1 MMLLKPDA
9 RAQGPQDRG
18 GPDRQGAGQKILPPL
33 ELHPPASGGGSA
45 KTGRAVTLVSCPG
58 FHLRLRFLVA
68 VLLVSFAALGG
79 RLWQV
84 QIEQGP
90 AYAAQLLSNRP
101 VRVRL
106 PPLRG
111 EIRDRHGILLAG
123 NRSRYDIEF
132 DLPEM
137 VRGYRER
144 SGGSVPVITYTGR
157 VREMAKILREPDI
170 VQIVEEAVVPRL
182 RKLGLPSDY
191 DREDLA
197 RHFRVNG
204 QVPFTFLEDADFVTV
219 AKFSE
224 HDLGLPGVRVAM
236 KPVRHYPYGA
246 MAAHI
251 LGYVGDPQELASM
264 PDAGDFQFYDPN
276 VEGKADMELAL
287 DGELRGVPGVRLLQR
302 NVKGV
307 IDKELGVKPPYQGS
321 TVHLTLDA
329 RIQFIAEQ
337 ALRAVGRAGAVVVDP
352 NNGEILAMVSVPS
365 FDPNTFVPSIPAA
378 QWNKLTKDTTDPL
391 VNRAIS
397 AYPPGSTFKL
407 VTALAGLRRG
417 LAKTCFTCSGGV
429 SYGDHYFQCWRSGGH
444 GQLTLSEAIKVS
456 CNAFFYQYGNAAGIE
471 SINSVGAMLGLG
483 LPAGTGLTG
492 EQAGILPGPQWLKYH
507 YPQERWSSAYTANV
521 SIGQGY
527 DLVSPLQLVM
537 AYSAVANGGTSYYPR
552 LVGRVADSEAMALAS
567 EQRPRTLA
575 AQPYIRANL
584 SRAPIAP
591 ADMEML
597 RAGLWRVVNEDG
609 GTARRAR
616 LAGGIVAGK
625 TGTAQASLH
634 GREDTIAW
642 FVCFAPYEKP
652 KYAVCVMV
660 QGGAH
665 GGSVAAPIA
674 AKILEE
680 TLAMDR
686 GAYQPLIAALPPA
699 RHRDPFRM
707 IEAVNLESASPRL
720 LLAGDDEPAG
730 PSAAGA
736 AQRADRREFTPPSL
750 KKTKPVA
757 VSALPPP
764 DEIRR
769 AEPVPERKS
778 VFQRLFGSRR

>member
-1 MMLLKPDA
+1 MM
-9 RAQGPQDRG
+9 
-18 GPDRQGAGQKILPPL
+18 
-33 ELHPPASGGGSA
+33 
-45 KTGRAVTLVSCPG
+45 
-58 FHLRLRFLVA
+58 
-68 VLLVSFAALGG
+68 VSFAALGW

-84 QIEQGP
+84 QMIQGP
-90 AYAAQLLSNRP
+90 AYSAQLPANRP
-101 VRVRL
+101 VSVRV

-111 EIRDRHGILLAG
+111 EIRDRNGLLLAG
-123 NRSRYDIEF
+123 NRARYDIEF
-132 DLPEM
+132 DMPEM

-144 SGGSVPVITYTGR
+144 SGGSVPTIRYTGR
-157 VREMAKILREPDI
+157 VHEMAKVLSEPDI

-182 RKLGLPSDY
+182 LKLGLPADY
-191 DREDLA
+191 DHADLA

-204 QVPFTFLEDADFVTV
+204 QVPFTFLEDADFPTV
-219 AKFSE
+219 AKFCE
-224 HDLGLPGVRVAM
+224 HDLGLPGVRLAM
-236 KPVRHYPYGA
+236 KPVRYYPYGA

-251 LGYVGDPQELASM
+251 LGYVGDPQDLASV
-264 PDAGDFQFYDPN
+264 PDVGDFHFYDPN
-276 VEGKADMELAL
+276 VEGKADIELTL

-307 IDKELGVKPPYQGS
+307 IDKELRVKPPYQGS
-321 TVHLTLDA
+321 TVWLTLDA

-378 QWNKLTKDTTDPL
+378 QWTSLTKDTTDPL

-397 AYPPGSTFKL
+397 AFPPGSTFKV
-407 VTALAGLRRG
+407 VTALAGLRKG
-417 LAKTCFTCSGGV
+417 LANASFTCSGGV
-429 SYGDHYFQCWRSGGH
+429 TYGDHYFQCWRSGGH
-444 GQLTLSEAIKVS
+444 GRLTLSEAIKVS

-471 SINSVGAMLGLG
+471 SIDTVGAMLGLG
-483 LPAGTGLTG
+483 QPAGIGLTG
-492 EQAGILPGPQWLKYH
+492 EQAGILPGPEWLKYN
-507 YPQERWSSAYTANV
+507 YPEERWSSAYTANV

-527 DLVSPLQLVM
+527 DLVSPLQLAM
-537 AYSAVANGGTSYYPR
+537 AYSTVANGGTSYYPR
-552 LVGRVADSEAMALAS
+552 LVGRVADSEEMAVAN

-591 ADMEML
+591 ADLELL
-597 RAGLWRVVNEDG
+597 RAGFWRVVNEDG

-680 TLAMDR
+680 TLAMD
-686 GAYQPLIAALPPA
+686 GGVYQPLIAALPPA

-707 IEAVNLESASPRL
+707 IEAVSVESAVPRQI
-720 LLAGDDEPAG
+720 LAGDDEPAS
-730 PSAAGA
+730 PSAAQRGA
-736 AQRADRREFTPPSL
+736 LPEFTPPSL
-750 KKTKPVA
+750 KKPKPVA
-757 VSALPPP
+757 VLAKPFAA
-764 DEIRR
+764 EVRR
-769 AEPVPERKS
+769 AEPVPDRRS
-778 VFQRLFGSRR
+778 FFQRLFGPRR